1 MESKKWPYL
10 TSVILVVTSP
20 GCMSSAPQMP
30 PELSTLY
37 IYIRMIIMMMI
48 KLLMI
53 MIVISIVIITLI
65 RYIYIYTLWTWSFTT
80 CEIIKLEIT
89 VTIYIYTY
97 TYQLYINY
105 KFPFLLAKSHC
116 FCHFWWLNSSMFPQK
131 TQDIRRFRSQVAE
144 KISGVCLLLGPAET
158 TGCWKIATERSF
170 AWRLKRLSPKN
181 LGKVQKLGINKPLL
195 REIFRVKS
203 CLKNQVS
210 VCYNVVT
217 CCKLGKC
224 VML

>member
-37 IYIRMIIMMMI
+37 IY
-48 KLLMI
+48 KNDNNDDDK
-53 MIVISIVIITLI
+53 ITDDNDSNI
-65 RYIYIYTLWTWSFTT
+65 NSNNNTNQIYIYTLWTWSFTT

-203 CLKNQVS
+203 CLK
-210 VCYNVVT
+210 T
-217 CCKLGKC
+217 R
-224 VML
+224 

>member
-1 MESKKWPYL
+1 
-10 TSVILVVTSP
+10 
-20 GCMSSAPQMP
+20 
-30 PELSTLY
+30 
-37 IYIRMIIMMMI
+37 MIIMMMI

-65 RYIYIYTLWTWSFTT
+65 RYIYIHTLNLVVYHLWNNKIRNY
-80 CEIIKLEIT
+80 CYY
-89 VTIYIYTY
+89 IYIYTY